1 MISLS
6 AGKIGLA
13 SILALVFSTAL
24 AQQQPATINKG
35 KKVLTGSQRDSVRSV
50 ISAALVQPSW
60 IFNSDLI
67 LYNTSSAAGLKT
79 YYIADPDHSK
89 SIRLFDGNELVEL
102 TSAYLSQSVHPTK
115 VDFSI
120 QGVSPTDP
128 AILLCNVQGVAL
140 QYDLKKGIFGK
151 VDPGK
156 SASKPFPV
164 KAVPRKDIWT
174 FYTKDGAYGVYANNH
189 NLFLKKS
196 GALGKDSVVQL
207 TYDGDPNY
215 SFARKTVSNHNRGQ
229 RGPWLGE
236 WLGDTHIGFA
246 LRSDQR
252 KVRDL
257 TLINSL
263 AIYAPV
269 RVDYKYE
276 LPGDENVTQYELWLL
291 NADNAKMQKINI
303 DRFPDQ
309 EVKMNQ
315 NQQSGGIYFTRE
327 SRTVDTIQ
335 LCRVDPYTFKTTVL
349 ITEVGKPILN
359 DQLQTYMVI
368 NEGKEVIW
376 WSERTGKGA
385 YYLYDHT
392 GKLKNAITKGDFVAG
407 NIVDVNTKARYMI
420 LEGFGYKSA
429 NNPYH
434 KKFYKVN
441 LDGSG
446 FVELTP
452 GQGDHSIMPS
462 LDKKFIIDSYSSV
475 DSLPKCEIR
484 DMNGKVR
491 TVIPML
497 DHRTLTDYGLN
508 MPILRKVKA
517 ADHITDLYGIIY
529 TPADFDPHQKYPV
542 ICNVYPGPQVDGIP
556 QGFNITPSNNA
567 KLADLGFIV
576 LQFGY
581 RGSSPLRGRD
591 FYTFGHGNLRDY
603 ALVDCKYIVEQLA
616 ESYPYM
622 DLDRVGIYG
631 HSGGGFMTAAA
642 MLTYPDFFK
651 VGVSSSGNHDN
662 NIYGKFWTETYQ
674 GVEQTKPATVD
685 SLGKLHASFSSSAPT
700 TIELAKNLKG
710 RILLVTGDM
719 DNNVHPANTIRL
731 ANALIK
737 NNKRF
742 DLMILPGI
750 AHEVSGDYYR
760 NLISNYFVDHL
771 KNWKGFDVNMV
782 Q

>member
-1 MISLS
+1 MKLLS
-6 AGKIGLA
+6 AGRMGLA
-13 SILALVFSTAL
+13 SILALVFSIAQ
-24 AQQQPATINKG
+24 AQQQPTSFSKDR
-35 KKVLTGSQRDSVRSV
+35 KVWTSSQRDSVRRV
-50 ISAALVQPSW
+50 IAAALTYPSW
-60 IFNSDLI
+60 IFNSNFV
-67 LYNTSSAAGLKT
+67 LYQTTAHSGLKT
-79 YYIADPDHSK
+79 FYIADPEHSK

-102 TSAYLSQSVHPTK
+102 SSAYLPKSVNPIQ
-115 VDFSI
+115 VDFSV
-120 QGVSPTDP
+120 QGVSKTNPN
-128 AILLCNVQGVAL
+128 ILLCSVQGTVL
-140 QYDLKKGIFGK
+140 QYDLKKGVFTEPI
-151 VDPGK
+151 PGNTT
-156 SASKPFPV
+156 SISRPINPM
-164 KAVPRKDIWT
+164 PRNDIWT
-174 FYTKDGAYGVYANNH
+174 LYTKDRAYGIYAENH

-207 TYDGDPNY
+207 NYDGNPNY
-215 SFARKTVSNHNRGQ
+215 SFARKTVSNQKRGQ

-257 TLINSL
+257 SLINSL
-263 AIYAPV
+263 ALYAPV

-276 LPGDENVTQYELWLL
+276 LPGDEDVTQYELWLL
-291 NADNAKMQKINI
+291 NADSAKMRQVNI

-349 ITEVGKPILN
+349 IAEVGKPILN
-359 DQLQTYMVI
+359 DQLQTYTVI

-385 YYLYDHT
+385 YYLYDQK

-407 NIVDVNTKARYMI
+407 NIVHLDTNARYII

-452 GQGDHSIMPS
+452 GQGDHATTLS
-462 LDKKFIIDSYSSV
+462 LDKKFIIDRYSSV

-484 DMNGKVR
+484 DMKGKVR
-491 TVIPML
+491 ASIPML
-497 DHRTLTDYGLN
+497 DHRTLKDYGLN
-508 MPILRKVKA
+508 APILQKVEA
-517 ADHITDLYGIIY
+517 ADHVTDLYGIIY

-556 QGFNITPSNNA
+556 LGFDIARSNNE

-603 ALVDCKYIVEQLA
+603 ALADCKYVVEQLA
-616 ESYPYM
+616 ASYSYM

-674 GVEQTKPATVD
+674 GVEQTKPTTVD
-685 SLGKLHASFSSSAPT
+685 SLGRLHASFVSSAPT
-700 TIELAKNLKG
+700 NIELAKNLKG
-710 RILLVTGDM
+710 RLLLVTGDM

-750 AHEVSGDYYR
+750 AHEVSGDYYSS
-760 NLISNYFVDHL
+760 LISNYFVDHL

-782 Q
+782 K